1 MRCFSKKGG
10 HGKEGQSFA
19 PLFVS
24 CSSMWNSGDQLE
36 HAPLLKIGFQDRD
49 STSTL
54 STGQSNHVEAAM
66 GNKKTITQNF
76 TAHLGWGGIYDV
88 QAESGTKASLSG
100 EMHHDHPM
108 ACLSYP

>member
-1 MRCFSKKGG
+1 MIHLSLSMLGS

-24 CSSMWNSGDQLE
+24 CSSLWNSNNQTE
-36 HAPLLKIGFQDRD
+36 HAPSKKTRVESTLKHHSDIKKSEYEFQDQD

-66 GNKKTITQNF
+66 GKSKTVLENLI
-76 TAHLGWGGIYDV
+76 AHPV
-88 QAESGTKASLSG
+88 
-100 EMHHDHPM
+100 
-108 ACLSYP
+108 